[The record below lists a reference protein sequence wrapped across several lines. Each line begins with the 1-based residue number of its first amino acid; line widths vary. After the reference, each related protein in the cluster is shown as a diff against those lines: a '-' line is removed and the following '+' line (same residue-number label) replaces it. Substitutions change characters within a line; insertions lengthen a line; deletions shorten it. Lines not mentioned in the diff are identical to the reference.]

1 MSERHEEKVG
11 AEQLEVLEF
20 QYLDPAT
27 GAWMSMLA
35 DENGFRPATA
45 GEVVELGLRNDAFP
59 GGQVRVE
66 ALQLELD
73 AFIAKSTQSFPDE
86 DDFDVLAPSM

>member
-1 MSERHEEKVG
+1 MFDRHEEVG
-11 AEQLEVLEF
+11 TEQLKVLEF

-35 DENGFRPATA
+35 DEDGFRPATA

-59 GGQVRVE
+59 GGKARVD

-73 AFIAKSTQSFPDE
+73 AFIAKYTHSFPDE